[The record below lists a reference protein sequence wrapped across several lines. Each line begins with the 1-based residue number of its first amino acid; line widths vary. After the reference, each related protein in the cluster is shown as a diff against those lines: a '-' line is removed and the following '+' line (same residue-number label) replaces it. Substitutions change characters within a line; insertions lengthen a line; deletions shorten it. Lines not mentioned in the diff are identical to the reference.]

1 MYMAVASAPPPSANT
16 TAALASG
23 MSGYVSDSVQK
34 RLMTFYPPPYGFAAG
49 MSGHDCGCGGSC
61 GGCGHDSGMGQLDL
75 SSLFASGTDISGWG
89 WPEWSIVGLGAFAV
103 ASAVSNVA
111 TAGRK
116 VSRKVSRSVGSYKR
130 RSKQKKALQQQ
141 LSEL

>member
-23 MSGYVSDSVQK
+23 MSGYVSDSIDK

-61 GGCGHDSGMGQLDL
+61 GGCGHGMGQDD
-75 SSLFASGTDISGWG
+75 SSGLFSSGTDFSGWG
-89 WPEWSIVGLGAFAV
+89 WGEWALVGLGGLMVINFLSSV
-103 ASAVSNVA
+103 TKGTRGTIKGVQKYRRR
-111 TAGRK
+111 RK
-116 VSRKVSRSVGSYKR
+116 
-130 RSKQKKALQQQ
+130 KKQQ
-141 LSEL
+141 LKSALSSL

>member
-1 MYMAVASAPPPSANT
+1 MYMAVQSAPPPSATT
-16 TAALASG
+16 TAAIAGG
-23 MSGYVSDSVQK
+23 MSGYVSDSVEK

-49 MSGHDCGCGGSC
+49 MSGHDCGCGGTC
-61 GGCGHDSGMGQLDL
+61 GGCGHDNGMGQLDL

-111 TAGRK
+111 SAGR
-116 VSRKVSRSVGSYKR
+116 RVSRSVGSYKR
-130 RSKQKKALQQQ
+130 RSKRKKALQQQ

>member
-23 MSGYVSDSVQK
+23 MSGYVSDSIDK

-49 MSGHDCGCGGSC
+49 MSGHDCGCGGTC